1 MDSLKIL
8 NLLGVDL
15 ILKNGDRLLSSGYV
29 REPDKLLDKPVLHK
43 SQFAIVNGYRFCK
56 ESLGRLPE
64 PESGTMFVV
73 FKSIKKA
80 LSNRND
86 LLCREDL
93 N

>member
-1 MDSLKIL
+1 MKIV
-8 NLLGVDL
+8 NLLGIDL
-15 ILKNGDRLLSSGYV
+15 MLKNGDRLLSSGYF
-29 REPDKLLDKPVLHK
+29 REPEIDDKRELRYPDSFV
-43 SQFAIVNGYRFCK
+43 IINGYRFQRDN
-56 ESLGRLPE
+56 LDRLPE